1 MTYHGVDLG
10 IAEDGPSQLGALGRL
25 HALGDGQDDVV
36 GLAEGAEEVLG
47 GLGRAG
53 PVGDA
58 GVRLR
63 PEALL
68 GGAEGD
74 LAEDVGD
81 DGLVGIELELEE
93 LEAAGLGIHEEEDD
107 LEGRARSR
115 RLGRGSLGRGR
126 SGGGGRGRSGEGLAV
141 LVEDDAVHGLLLGA
155 GTGGGAGGLGRDLG
169 RRLLEGQ
176 VGNGCLLL
184 LADEASHEGLGL
196 LGHGPE
202 GRARPA
208 AAGGGARLLFSS
220 ASGHS
225 FLLLYLRSNG
235 RLAMIVVA
243 PTSKKTS
250 VRVRVFVRCVRGCAC
265 DHDGRQARR
274 FLARISSTNKNR
286 NGQKTAIDSS
296 IRQNSRFFGRW
307 SRIRSIGPEV
317 YDNE

>member
-1 MTYHGVDLG
+1 MQTTQFYLSMSTQRPNGQHTSYMTYHGVDLG

-107 LEGRARSR
+107 LEGRAWSR

-243 PTSKKTS
+243 PMPTSKKNS
-250 VRVRVFVRCVRGCAC
+250 VRV
-265 DHDGRQARR
+265 
-274 FLARISSTNKNR
+274 FLAQISSTKNIR
-286 NGQKTAIDSS
+286 GKTVVI
-296 IRQNSRFFGRW
+296 FGPY
-307 SRIRSIGPEV
+307 S
-317 YDNE
+317 